1 MPALILTVLALLLI
15 LWWLGEPYWQVRNR
29 QRLRDQPF
37 HAAWR
42 DILKRRVPYV
52 RALTA
57 DLQLQLKKH
66 IQVFMAEKAFIS
78 RMCWAML
85 QHPARIFQQGT
96 LQAMQ
101 P

>member
-1 MPALILTVLALLLI
+1 MPALILTVLALLLVM
-15 LWWLGEPYWQVRNR
+15 WLLGQPYWQAR
-29 QRLRDQPF
+29 QRQRVYEQPF
-37 HAAWR
+37 PAAWR

-57 DLQLQLKKH
+57 DLQLQLNKH
-66 IQVFMAEKAFIS
+66 IQVFMAEKVFIA

-85 QHPARIFQQGT
+85 QPLARVFHQGT